1 MSFLLSSVSLFN
13 GCRVFGDGGYLL
25 NLGTYTGAPGS
36 KSRKVTHV
44 RSVFFFCSFSVILF
58 LTF

>member
-1 MSFLLSSVSLFN
+1 M
-13 GCRVFGDGGYLL
+13 FGDGGYLL

-36 KSRKVTHV
+36 RSRKVTHV
-44 RSVFFFCSFSVILF
+44 RSVFCSFSVILF